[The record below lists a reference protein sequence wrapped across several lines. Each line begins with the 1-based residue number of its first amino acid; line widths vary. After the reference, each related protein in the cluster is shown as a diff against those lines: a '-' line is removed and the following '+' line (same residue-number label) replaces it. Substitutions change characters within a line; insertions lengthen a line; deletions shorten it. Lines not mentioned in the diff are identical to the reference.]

1 MQSNRQSN
9 INKIAFKKQANSN
22 QISMKQILNRYIINK
37 YKSNNEFQ
45 SISDKS
51 QTNLQLHKNKRNQIN
66 F

>member
-1 MQSNRQSN
+1 
-9 INKIAFKKQANSN
+9 
-22 QISMKQILNRYIINK
+22 MKQKLNWYVKDNM
-37 YKSNNEFQ
+37 KSNNEFQ